1 MSELLKRILT
11 ASILAPLA
19 IWWLM
24 GAPSPWFEL
33 LLGVLGVAALF
44 ELIAMLALPGRVAYV
59 FSGAAAIAALLV
71 SQQLAAVV
79 LLLSVLWLGI
89 YMLSVRADTG
99 AGLPVIEQTQRF
111 SLGIWMMLSLL
122 LFVWVMGLLHQQP
135 SGHLFMLGA
144 FVGVWA
150 ADIGAYFAGR
160 AFGKNK
166 LCLPISPGKS
176 VEGAVAGMLCGML
189 AAGWIWTAYAGLGV
203 VSAVLISL
211 ALVITAILGDLG
223 ESAVKRAVGVKDS
236 GNMLPGHGGLLD
248 RVDALLPAVA
258 VAGVLQLL
266 ASGALSLNQS
276 GLLAGLG

>member
-24 GAPSPWFEL
+24 AAPSPWFEL
-33 LLGVLGVAALF
+33 LLGALAVAALF
-44 ELIAMLALPGRVAYV
+44 ELIVMLALPGRVAYV
-59 FSGAAAIAALLV
+59 FTGVAAIAALLV

-89 YMLSVRADTG
+89 YMLSVRTDTG

-122 LFVWVMGLLHQQP
+122 LFVWVMGLLHQLP

-160 AFGKNK
+160 ALGKNK

-176 VEGAVAGMLCGML
+176 VEGALAGMLCGML

-203 VSAVLISL
+203 LSAVLIGL
-211 ALVITAILGDLG
+211 ALVMTAILGDLG

-236 GNMLPGHGGLLD
+236 GKMLPGHGGLLD

-266 ASGALSLNQS
+266 ASGTLSLNPT
-276 GLLAGLG
+276 GLLVGLG